1 MRTIRV
7 GTFNLN
13 NLFSRFDFKGRL
25 DDGQEVTFQ
34 GVIKLQVDKSALT
47 LRTFDD
53 KIVRAKRQIDRD
65 RIAER
70 IRDLDL
76 DVLAVQEVED
86 LDTLRTFV
94 AEDLQALY
102 PFVSLV
108 EGNDD
113 RLIDVGLLSKLPLGP
128 VTSWKHFV
136 HADAPEELAFSRD
149 LAQVEVLDPKR
160 KKVLFTIFNNH
171 LKSKLVLDTD
181 PPNQHELND
190 ARRRRQAEGIARIV
204 RARLAPDAPFIIT
217 GDMNDAPEAATL
229 EPIRALEVVDGLV
242 EPQETRE
249 YPNDPAG
256 NPATTR
262 WTHRF
267 QAQGQAAHYEM
278 FDQIWLSSPLADRQT
293 GAFIDRRTH
302 PRGNGSDHD
311 PAWVELE
318 LDV

>member
-13 NLFSRFDFKGRL
+13 NLFSRFDFKGQIA
-25 DDGQEVTFQ
+25 DGEEVTFQ
-34 GVIKLQVDKSALT
+34 GVIKFQVDKSALT
-47 LRTFDD
+47 LRTFNDAL
-53 KIVRAKRQIDRD
+53 VRAKRQVDRE

-76 DVLAVQEVED
+76 DILAVQEVED

-94 AEDLQALY
+94 AEDLQNLY

-128 VTSWKHFV
+128 VTSWKHFIHV
-136 HADAPEELAFSRD
+136 DAQSELVFSRD
-149 LAQVEVLDPKR
+149 LAQIEVLDPRR

-190 ARRRRQAEGIARIV
+190 ARRRRQAESIAQIV
-204 RARLAPDAPFIIT
+204 RARLAADAPFIIA

-229 EPIRALEVVDGLV
+229 EPIRALEVVDGLA
-242 EPQETRE
+242 EPLETRE
-249 YPNDPAG
+249 YPSDPAG

-267 QAQGQAAHYEM
+267 EPPGQAPHYEM

>member
-13 NLFSRFDFKGRL
+13 NLFSRFDFKGQI
-25 DDGQEVTFQ
+25 DDGEEVTFQ
-34 GVIKLQVDKSALT
+34 GVIKFQVDKSALT

-53 KIVRAKRQIDRD
+53 KLVRAKKQLDRE

-70 IRDLDL
+70 IRELDL

-94 AEDLQALY
+94 ADDLRALY

-128 VTSWKHFV
+128 VTSWRHFV
-136 HADAPEELAFSRD
+136 HADAPGEVVFSRD

-171 LKSKLVLDTD
+171 LKSKLVLATD

-190 ARRRRQAEGIARIV
+190 ARRRRQADGIAQIV
-204 RARLAPDAPFIIT
+204 RARLAADAPFIIT

-229 EPIRALEVVDGLV
+229 APIRALEVVDGLA
-242 EPQETRE
+242 EPLETRE

-267 QAQGQAAHYEM
+267 EPPGQAAHYEM

-293 GAFIDRRTH
+293 GAFIDRRTL